1 MMIGLSRPEL
11 FSYMGAIAP
20 ALGLTPSKD
29 LTIFKFSQSYHNI
42 FLKMKFTLS
51 STRFPVRIMMHR
63 PSGADC
69 TTLSEQ

>member
-42 FLKMKFTLS
+42 FLKIE
-51 STRFPVRIMMHR
+51 RF
-63 PSGADC
+63 A
-69 TTLSEQ
+69 